1 MKNEYK
7 VFLNLDNITKDLY
20 KKHFLSENYNIIFE
34 EKDIV
39 FVKKEYNSNIN
50 YKHENIILQV
60 IESIIRKMY
69 KINNSKKVII
79 IDFTND
85 VEQIMKKIEDIDDIK
100 STDNRIT
107 WQIRQT
113 ITKALL
119 S

>member
-1 MKNEYK
+1 MKNKYK

-20 KKHFLSENYNIIFE
+20 KNIFLYKNYNIIFE
-34 EKDIV
+34 E
-39 FVKKEYNSNIN
+39 
-50 YKHENIILQV
+50 QV

-85 VEQIMKKIEDIDDIK
+85 VEQIMKKIENIDDIK